1 MKATRLIAISAIALV
16 LLVPISVQA
25 FECPGHFKK
34 AQAAI
39 DKATAAVKKLSGRA
53 KAEVHM
59 VLDDAKMLL
68 NGARHNHE
76 KPQGKMDHARAIA
89 KADAA
94 RGQAEA
100 ALILAGKY

>member
-1 MKATRLIAISAIALV
+1 M
-16 LLVPISVQA
+16 SVQSA
-25 FECPGHFKK
+25 FKE

-59 VLDDAKMLL
+59 LLDDSKMLL
-68 NGARHNHE
+68 AGAKHNHE

-89 KADAA
+89 KANSA
-94 RGQAEA
+94 RGHAEA